1 MIDNSADEFLNK
13 DLLSEEEM
21 KNLVLHAMSENNKYF
36 LFIKESPIGNSGDK
50 KFGAQFK
57 NVDTS
62 FVSSSSKVR
71 GSKDGSASP
80 NLKSPLNRNDDSL
93 MYSS

>member
-36 LFIKESPIGNSGDK
+36 LFIKESPIGNSSDK
-50 KFGAQFK
+50 KFGA
-57 NVDTS
+57 
-62 FVSSSSKVR
+62 
-71 GSKDGSASP
+71 
-80 NLKSPLNRNDDSL
+80 
-93 MYSS
+93 